1 VPEDILSLS
10 PPPAD
15 ASIHYGN
22 APQQFGD
29 LRLPAATTPHPV
41 LVNIHGGFWR
51 NKYDLTHAGHLCAA
65 LTRHGIATWNLEYRR
80 VGDDGGGWP
89 GTFRDILDG
98 YRFVAQIAHKYK
110 LDPHRIMIMGH
121 SAGGELALALASRE
135 SAKAISLAG
144 VLDLHR
150 AWELRLSNNAVAEF
164 LGGPPDRVPEH
175 YLEADPMQLKVRQEQ
190 WLVHG
195 TIDDIVP
202 VALSRHYYEQKK
214 KKGEQVHLLELENAN
229 HFDLIDPRSAA
240 WPKIEEIVI
249 KALK

>member
-1 VPEDILSLS
+1 M
-10 PPPAD
+10 
-15 ASIHYGN
+15 
-22 APQQFGD
+22 
-29 LRLPAATTPHPV
+29 
-41 LVNIHGGFWR
+41 NIHGGFWR

-65 LTRHGIATWNLEYRR
+65 LTRQGIATWNLEYRR
-80 VGDDGGGWP
+80 VGDSGGGWP

-98 YRFVAQIAHKYK
+98 YRFVAQIARKYK
-110 LDPHRIMIMGH
+110 LDAHRMMIMGH

-144 VLDLHR
+144 VVDLHR

-175 YLEADPMQLKVRQEQ
+175 YLEADPIQLKIRQEH

-195 TIDDIVP
+195 TVDDIVP
-202 VALSRHYYEQKK
+202 IALSRHYYEQKK
-214 KKGEQVHLLELENAN
+214 KKGEQVHLLELANAD

-240 WPKIEEIVI
+240 WPKIEEIVM